1 MLDDGPI
8 AQELLS
14 YSQKA
19 IANLPFRLQLGRA
32 LLQAARDPRRAMIV
46 LEQIADRLEGKPV
59 QKLRHD
65 IPHATYSYE
74 AGKPKPPEV
83 EEAER
88 RKAAE
93 HGVRPAPASSLEVLA
108 PPPPPPAERGVVRVE
123 WPMSNANRGRGAG
136 SVVLRDAGVRHSTRP
151 LPRPASPPGPSDVA
165 AK

>member
-1 MLDDGPI
+1 MTHAVSYRPRPSCRWRPVPHSHLDDGPI

-19 IANLPFRLQLGRA
+19 IANFPFRLQLGRA

-65 IPHATYSYE
+65 IPHATYFYE

-88 RKAAE
+88 RKPQSTESGPRRRARSRSWRR
-93 HGVRPAPASSLEVLA
+93 HPRRRRSGAS
-108 PPPPPPAERGVVRVE
+108 
-123 WPMSNANRGRGAG
+123 
-136 SVVLRDAGVRHSTRP
+136 
-151 LPRPASPPGPSDVA
+151 
-165 AK
+165 